1 MIEKLFNWF
10 SIAAGVI
17 GGTIAYFL
25 GGWDALLIALTTL
38 VVLDY
43 ITGVVKAA
51 YSKELSSEVGFK
63 GLLKKIMIFIVVAAS
78 FVVQGVT
85 GDILPLREVVI
96 VFFIAN
102 EGISLL
108 ENAAVFIP
116 IPEALKNALIQ
127 LRDKDAETEDESE
140 GK

>member
-85 GDILPLREVVI
+85 GNILPLREVVI

>member
-1 MIEKLFNWF
+1 MIEKLFNWV
-10 SIAAGVI
+10 SVAAGVV

-25 GGWDALLIALTTL
+25 GGWDALLIALTAL

-43 ITGVVKAA
+43 ITGVAKAA

-127 LRDKDAETEDESE
+127 LRNNESE
-140 GK
+140 EK

>member
-127 LRDKDAETEDESE
+127 LRNNESE
-140 GK
+140 EK